1 MVNMTQTYLFAN
13 QIFSEFFLL
22 ITVNKSLVTI
32 IYDFF
37 ILIFH
42 EKNKGLN
49 FFIFARYNNI

>member
-1 MVNMTQTYLFAN
+1 MVNLTQTYLFPN

-32 IYDFF
+32 TYDFF

-42 EKNKGLN
+42 KK
-49 FFIFARYNNI
+49 